1 MHQTAITKIAA
12 KTSTEKPVIQR
23 INQLLFLI
31 FVINPIYFIQKM
43 FDTIRIIRV
52 MYFHFGTKRTDRSLQ
67 TKTEIKALSQEV
79 ERHIIEIIYL
89 HLPQQVTQKFP
100 VVHRYSLLPRVY
112 QVKTTP
118 SQYFRSEFV
127 KKLICQI
134 SPTLFFGDTH
144 HSPTARPVSLFRSV
158 GPGTLRYRLP
168 IYPKPNFFLQF
179 HQFFF
184 IAF

>member
-1 MHQTAITKIAA
+1 MHRTAITKIAA

-67 TKTEIKALSQEV
+67 TKTEIKVLSQEV

-89 HLPQQVTQKFP
+89 HLPQQVTQN
-100 VVHRYSLLPRVY
+100 
-112 QVKTTP
+112 
-118 SQYFRSEFV
+118 FRSF
-127 KKLICQI
+127 
-134 SPTLFFGDTH
+134 T
-144 HSPTARPVSLFRSV
+144 
-158 GPGTLRYRLP
+158 GTLSFHGSTRS
-168 IYPKPNFFLQF
+168 KPHQVNISGRNLSKNLFAKSVQPFFW
-179 HQFFF
+179 
-184 IAF
+184 

>member
-43 FDTIRIIRV
+43 FDTIRIIGV

-67 TKTEIKALSQEV
+67 TKTEIKVLSQEV
-79 ERHIIEIIYL
+79 ERHIIEIIDL

-100 VVHRYSLLPRVY
+100 VVHRYSDR
-112 QVKTTP
+112 K
-118 SQYFRSEFV
+118 
-127 KKLICQI
+127 
-134 SPTLFFGDTH
+134 
-144 HSPTARPVSLFRSV
+144 SV
-158 GPGTLRYRLP
+158 V
-168 IYPKPNFFLQF
+168 
-179 HQFFF
+179 
-184 IAF
+184 